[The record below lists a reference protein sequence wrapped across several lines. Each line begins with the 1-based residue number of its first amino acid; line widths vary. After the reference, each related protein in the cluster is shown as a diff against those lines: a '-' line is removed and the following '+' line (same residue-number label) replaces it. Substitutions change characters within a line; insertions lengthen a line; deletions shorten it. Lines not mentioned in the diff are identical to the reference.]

1 MTAMHIE
8 LSLHR
13 LQRGLLLTT
22 GSVALAGLVV
32 ETCDHLL
39 NPAWAP
45 VLVPLLSLSYE
56 HNLPTWYAVLLH
68 ASAALLI
75 ALHALSLRQAPA
87 QPAASGRRPGDRPG
101 GSPGSEE
108 KQRNYEYCARPGDQP
123 GGSPGSEPDGSRASW
138 IARWIVLSGL
148 FAYISIDELI
158 QLHEVAS
165 AWFDTTGILYFGWV
179 IPAAA
184 IVLGLGLWYL
194 PFLRALP
201 PRTRRR
207 FLAAGVVF
215 VSGALVMELPLGWWT
230 ERAGADNLTYAMID
244 WVEETLE
251 LVGVSMF
258 LLALLDIPGRAPGAL
273 RVSITS
279 RDPHDMG

>member
-1 MTAMHIE
+1 MITMHIE

-32 ETCDHLL
+32 EACDHLL

-75 ALHALSLRQAPA
+75 ALHALSLRQDPA
-87 QPAASGRRPGDRPG
+87 QPAASGRRPGD
-101 GSPGSEE
+101 
-108 KQRNYEYCARPGDQP
+108 QP
-123 GGSPGSEPDGSRASW
+123 GGSPGRSPGRWPDGSRASW

-148 FAYISIDELI
+148 FAYISLDELI

-165 AWFDTTGILYFGWV
+165 AWFDTTGVLYFGWV

-207 FLAAGVVF
+207 FVAAGVVF